1 MQHRDSTME
10 TDQSAT
16 LGNND
21 GSTLDSKIN
30 IPPNTD
36 NLDTDVKNVKRKR
49 GRPPKTT
56 KSGKARNTENKED
69 DSCQPRKKRNVTSHV
84 QNYNDLLGEDSSDG
98 DESDSLYCKI
108 GTKPKKV
115 SNVKKR
121 RGRPS
126 KNATADLSSCVEPE
140 ATETV
145 EIQPQKP
152 FTSED
157 VVLEDVKPEATPSE
171 DNDAV
176 EIASN
181 KSSKYKKTGQ
191 KAVIIKHL
199 FRGLQGK
206 SASDEV

>member
-1 MQHRDSTME
+1 MQLRDSTME

-21 GSTLDSKIN
+21 DSTLDSKIN
-30 IPPNTD
+30 IPLDTG
-36 NLDTDVKNVKRKR
+36 NLDTDVKNAKRKR

-56 KSGKARNTENKED
+56 NSRKARNTENKED
-69 DSCQPRKKRNVTSHV
+69 DSCQPRKKRNVTPHV
-84 QNYNDLLGEDSSDG
+84 QNYNDLLGKDSSDG

-126 KNATADLSSCVEPE
+126 KNATSDLSSCVEPE
-140 ATETV
+140 TTETV

-152 FTSED
+152 LTSED

-171 DNDAV
+171 ENDV
-176 EIASN
+176 EIA
-181 KSSKYKKTGQ
+181 SSKYKKTGQ